1 MELIA
6 VKEYL
11 EKCPRIL
18 KNFLI
23 HKQTIEGKSPKTA
36 KEYYFD
42 LSNFLKY
49 IKKKKQKLETDV
61 EDIDIM
67 DIDVEFI
74 KTIDL
79 NDLYDYMMFVSNAK
93 KNKAR
98 AMARKVSSL
107 KSFFKYLNVKAKL
120 IDHNPAKEL
129 DSPKIVKSLPRYLE
143 LNESKQLL
151 NSIDGRNRERDYA
164 IITLFLNCGMR
175 LNELVG
181 INLSH
186 IQGDRLTVL
195 GKGKKERTVYLNEAC
210 IEAIAE
216 YLKVRPKTGLADE
229 DALFIS
235 SQKRR
240 ISDKTVQYLVKKH
253 IREAGLDAAKYS
265 THKLRHTSATL
276 MYKYGKVDIRAL
288 QEILGH
294 ENLNTTEIYTHVDSD
309 EIRKAIENNPLAEFK
324 KEK

>member
-1 MELIA
+1 M
-6 VKEYL
+6 KDFL
-11 EKCPRIL
+11 EKCPRVL

-23 HKQTIEGKSPKTA
+23 HKQTIEGKSPKTV

-49 IKKKKQKLETDV
+49 MKQKKYKTDGNL

-67 DIDVEFI
+67 DIDVDFI

-93 KNKAR
+93 HNKAR

-120 IDHNPAKEL
+120 IEFNPAKEL

-151 NSIDGRNRERDYA
+151 NSIEGRNKERDYA

-186 IQGDRLTVL
+186 IKGNRLTVM
-195 GKGKKERTVYLNEAC
+195 GKGSKERTVYLNDACMEALD
-210 IEAIAE
+210 A
-216 YLKVRPKTGLADE
+216 YLKVRPKTGLSDD

-235 SQKRR
+235 SQRKR

-253 IREAGLDAAKYS
+253 IREAGLDATKYS

-294 ENLNTTEIYTHVDSD
+294 ENLNTTEIYTHIDSD
-309 EIRKAIENNPLAEFK
+309 ELRKAVERNPLAEFK
-324 KEK
+324 KEND

>member
-1 MELIA
+1 MET
-6 VKEYL
+6 E
-11 EKCPRIL
+11 
-18 KNFLI
+18 
-23 HKQTIEGKSPKTA
+23 
-36 KEYYFD
+36 
-42 LSNFLKY
+42 
-49 IKKKKQKLETDV
+49 V
-61 EDIDIM
+61 EEVDIM

-74 KTIDL
+74 KGIDL
-79 NDLYDYMMFVSNAK
+79 NDLYDYMMYVSNAK
-93 KNKAR
+93 NNKAR

-120 IDHNPAKEL
+120 IDFNPAKEL

-143 LNESKQLL
+143 LSESKQLL
-151 NSIDGRNRERDYA
+151 NSIEGRNKERDYA

-186 IQGDRLTVL
+186 IKGNRLTVL
-195 GKGKKERTVYLNEAC
+195 GKGNKERTVYLNEAC
-210 IEAIAE
+210 IEAIEE

-235 SQKRR
+235 SQKKRV
-240 ISDKTVQYLVKKH
+240 SDKTVQYLVKKH
-253 IREAGLDAAKYS
+253 IREAGLDATKYS

>member
-1 MELIA
+1 M
-6 VKEYL
+6 K
-11 EKCPRIL
+11 KR
-18 KNFLI
+18 
-23 HKQTIEGKSPKTA
+23 KQR
-36 KEYYFD
+36 
-42 LSNFLKY
+42 
-49 IKKKKQKLETDV
+49 LETEV
-61 EDIDIM
+61 EEVDIM

-74 KTIDL
+74 KGIDL
-79 NDLYDYMMFVSNAK
+79 NDLYDYMMYVSNAK
-93 KNKAR
+93 NNKAR

-120 IDHNPAKEL
+120 IDFNPAKEL

-143 LNESKQLL
+143 LSESKQLL
-151 NSIDGRNRERDYA
+151 NSIEGRNKERDYA

-186 IQGDRLTVL
+186 IKGNRLTVL
-195 GKGKKERTVYLNEAC
+195 GKGNKERTVYLNEAC
-210 IEAIAE
+210 IEAIEE

-235 SQKRR
+235 SQKKRV
-240 ISDKTVQYLVKKH
+240 SDKTVQYLVKKH
-253 IREAGLDAAKYS
+253 IREAGLDATKYS

>member
-1 MELIA
+1 M
-6 VKEYL
+6 KDFL
-11 EKCPRIL
+11 EKCPRVL

-23 HKQTIEGKSPKTA
+23 HKQTIEGKSPKTV

-49 IKKKKQKLETDV
+49 MKQKKYKTDGNL

-67 DIDVEFI
+67 DIDVDFI

-93 KNKAR
+93 HNKAR

-120 IDHNPAKEL
+120 IEFNPAKEL

-151 NSIDGRNRERDYA
+151 NSIEGRNKERDYA

-186 IQGDRLTVL
+186 IKGNRLTVM
-195 GKGKKERTVYLNEAC
+195 GKGSKERTVYLNDACMEALD
-210 IEAIAE
+210 A
-216 YLKVRPKTGLADE
+216 YLKVRPKTGLSDD

-235 SQKRR
+235 SQRKR

-253 IREAGLDAAKYS
+253 IREAGLDATKYS

-294 ENLNTTEIYTHVDSD
+294 ENLNTTEIYTHIDSD
-309 EIRKAIENNPLAEFK
+309 ELRKAVERNPLAEFK
-324 KEK
+324 KETD